1 MISES
6 FQTNTRRGVLMKNID
21 LRSILIGALGTTL
34 FFVLLGADEAV
45 VDEGN
50 LGDIIV
56 NSITIRDDGHGGCG
70 RESDRADSCSAMP
83 YRSWPADCKRR
94 QKTPL
99 LACA

>member
-1 MISES
+1 
-6 FQTNTRRGVLMKNID
+6 MKNID

-56 NSITIRDDGHGGCG
+56 NSITIRDDGHGG
-70 RESDRADSCSAMP
+70 
-83 YRSWPADCKRR
+83 
-94 QKTPL
+94 L
-99 LACA
+99 